1 MLGAKATAS
10 IPRRKVRLSWDDKI
24 FYLVINVFVAF
35 ITLSVIFPIMHVL
48 AASFSSGVDVMAGRV
63 LIWPVNFSLEGY
75 RLVFSNN
82 TILLGYMNTIIYTV
96 SGTIINLILTSF
108 AAYALSRNNIPF
120 MNVFMFFFV
129 LSMMVNAGMV
139 ANFITMRNYGRLD
152 TRAVMVLPGAISITN
167 LIIMRTF
174 FRNVP
179 GELLE
184 ASKID
189 GCSDIRYFF
198 TILLPLSKA
207 VIAVMIL
214 FYAES
219 HWNQFFRALLFIF
232 NRDLIPLQIVLREI
246 LIMGSMLDPDPEAA
260 AEIRQGFELLRYCLI
275 VVASVPIIM
284 IYPLVQKHF
293 VKGVMIGSV
302 KG

>member
-1 MLGAKATAS
+1 MQQQALKAS
-10 IPRRKVRLSWDDKI
+10 KRKVKLSWDDKI
-24 FYLVINVFVAF
+24 FYVVINILVGL
-35 ITLSVIFPIMHVL
+35 ITLSVVFPIMHVL

-63 LIWPVNFSLEGY
+63 LIWPVNFSVEGY
-75 RLVFSNN
+75 RLVFSNDAV
-82 TILLGYMNTIIYTV
+82 LLGYANTIFYTV
-96 SGTIINLILTSF
+96 TGTIINLILTSF
-108 AAYALSRNNIPF
+108 AAYALSRNNIPY

-139 ANFITMRNYGRLD
+139 ANFITMRNYGILD

-179 GELLE
+179 AELLE

-207 VIAVMIL
+207 VIAVMVL
-214 FYAES
+214 FYAEG
-219 HWNQFFRALLFIF
+219 HWNQFFRPMLFIF
-232 NRDLIPLQIVLREI
+232 NRDLVPLQIILREI
-246 LIMGSMLDPDPEAA
+246 LIMGSMIDPDPEAA
-260 AEIRQGFELLRYCLI
+260 AEIRQVFELLRYCLI

-284 IYPLVQKHF
+284 VYPLVQKHF